1 MLAEL
6 AIANAAFGVIK
17 ETIANG
23 GDIMA
28 AGKHVFDFFDSKTQ
42 IAKKAT
48 SSGSDSEA
56 FFALETIK
64 QNEKQLKEML
74 IYQGRAGLWDDWQ
87 TFQVEARKKREAE
100 ARAIALKKRKRI
112 QAIKSTFTV
121 IAVILLG
128 ITGLV
133 AVLGLVWVIVTKGG
147 TQ

>member
-28 AGKHVFDFFDSKTQ
+28 AGKHVFDFFDNKTK

-48 SSGSDSEA
+48 DSGSDSEA

-64 QNEKQLKEML
+64 QNEKQLKEMF

-87 TFQVEARKKREAE
+87 AFQVEARKKREAE
-100 ARAIALKKRKRI
+100 ARAIAQKKRKRI
-112 QAIKSTFTV
+112 AAIKSFFTI

-128 ITGLV
+128 ITGLA

>member
-6 AIANAAFGVIK
+6 ALCNMAFATIK
-17 ETIANG
+17 ETVQNG

-28 AGKHVFDFFDSKTQ
+28 AGKSVFDFFDNKTK

-48 SSGSDSEA
+48 DSGSDSEA

-87 TFQVEARKKREAE
+87 AFQVEARKKREAE

-112 QAIKSTFTV
+112 QVVKDIFSAIA
-121 IAVILLG
+121 IILLG
-128 ITGLV
+128 ITGLA
-133 AVLGLVWVIVTKGG
+133 AVIGLIWLIVNKG
-147 TQ
+147 QL

>member
-6 AIANAAFGVIK
+6 AIANAAFSVIK
-17 ETIANG
+17 ETIQNG

-28 AGKHVFDFFDSKTQ
+28 AGKSVFDFFDNKTK

-48 SSGSDSEA
+48 DSGSDSEA

-64 QNEKQLKEML
+64 QNEKQLKEMF

-87 TFQVEARKKREAE
+87 AFQVEARKKRDAE

-112 QAIKSTFTV
+112 QMVKDIFSA

-128 ITGLV
+128 ITGIGVVLLLIW
-133 AVLGLVWVIVTKGG
+133 AVVTKGG

>member
-6 AIANAAFGVIK
+6 AIANAAFSVIK
-17 ETIANG
+17 ETIQNG
-23 GDIMA
+23 GDIMS
-28 AGKHVFDFFDSKTQ
+28 AGKSVFDFFDNKTK

-48 SSGSDSEA
+48 NSGSDSEA

-87 TFQVEARKKREAE
+87 AFQVEARKKREAE

-128 ITGLV
+128 ITGLI

>member
-28 AGKHVFDFFDSKTQ
+28 AGKHVFDFFDTKTK
-42 IAKKAT
+42 ITKKAT
-48 SSGSDSEA
+48 DNGSDSEA

-87 TFQVEARKKREAE
+87 AFQVQARKRREAE

-112 QAIKSTFTV
+112 QAVKTV
-121 IAVILLG
+121 LIGIAVALLG
-128 ITGLV
+128 ITGLI
-133 AVLGLVWVIVTKGG
+133 AVFGLIWVIVTKGG

>member
-6 AIANAAFGVIK
+6 AIANSAFAIIK
-17 ETIANG
+17 ETIQNG

-28 AGKHVFDFFDSKTQ
+28 AGKSVFDFFDNKTK

-48 SSGSDSEA
+48 DSGSDSEA

-87 TFQVEARKKREAE
+87 AFQVEARKKREAE

-112 QAIKSTFTV
+112 QMVKDIFSA

-128 ITGLV
+128 ITGIGALLLL
-133 AVLGLVWVIVTKGG
+133 AWVIINKG
-147 TQ
+147 QF

>member
-48 SSGSDSEA
+48 GSGSDSEA

-64 QNEKQLKEML
+64 QNEKQLKEMF

-87 TFQVEARKKREAE
+87 LFQVEARKKREAE
-100 ARAIALKKRKRI
+100 ARAVALKKRKQI
-112 QAIKSTFTV
+112 QMIKNIASGIAIT
-121 IAVILLG
+121 ILVV
-128 ITGLV
+128 TGL
-133 AVLGLVWVIVTKGG
+133 AAIGGLIWVIVTKGG
-147 TQ
+147 TI

>member
-6 AIANAAFGVIK
+6 AIANAAFSVIK
-17 ETIANG
+17 ESIHNG
-23 GDIMA
+23 GDILS
-28 AGKHVFDFFDSKTQ
+28 AGKSVFDFFDNKTK

-48 SSGSDSEA
+48 DSGSDSEA

-87 TFQVEARKKREAE
+87 AFQVEARKKREAE

-112 QAIKSTFTV
+112 QMVKDIFSV

-128 ITGLV
+128 ITGIGALLLL
-133 AVLGLVWVIVTKGG
+133 AWVIINKG
-147 TQ
+147 QF

>member
-6 AIANAAFGVIK
+6 AIANAAFSVIK
-17 ETIANG
+17 ETIQNG

-28 AGKHVFDFFDSKTQ
+28 AGKSVFDFFDNKTK

-48 SSGSDSEA
+48 DSGSDSEA

-64 QNEKQLKEML
+64 QNEKQLKEMF

-87 TFQVEARKKREAE
+87 AFQVEARKKREAE

-112 QAIKSTFTV
+112 QAIKSVFTV

-128 ITGLV
+128 ITGLI

>member
-23 GDIMA
+23 GDIMT
-28 AGKHVFDFFDSKTQ
+28 AGKHVFDFFDNKTK

-48 SSGSDSEA
+48 GSGSDSEA

-64 QNEKQLKEML
+64 QNEKQLKEIM

-87 TFQVEARKKREAE
+87 LFQVQARRRREAE
-100 ARAIALKKRKRI
+100 ARAIAMKKRKQI
-112 QAIKSTFTV
+112 QMIKNIVAGVVITV
-121 IAVILLG
+121 LVV
-128 ITGLV
+128 TGL
-133 AVLGLVWVIVTKGG
+133 AALGGLIWVIVTRGG
-147 TQ
+147 TI

>member
-6 AIANAAFGVIK
+6 AVANAAFSVIK
-17 ETIANG
+17 QTIKNG

-28 AGKHVFDFFDSKTQ
+28 AGKSVFDFFDSKTQ

-56 FFALETIK
+56 FFALEAIK
-64 QNEKQLKEML
+64 QSEKQLKEML

-87 TFQVEARKKREAE
+87 AFQVQARRRREAE

-112 QAIKSTFTV
+112 QVVRDIFSAIA
-121 IAVILLG
+121 IILLG
-128 ITGLV
+128 ITGLAV
-133 AVLGLVWVIVTKGG
+133 VLGLIWLIVNKG
-147 TQ
+147 QL

>member
-6 AIANAAFGVIK
+6 AIANAAFSVIK
-17 ETIANG
+17 ESIANG
-23 GDIMA
+23 GDIIG
-28 AGKHVFDFFDSKTQ
+28 AGQHLFDFFDNKTK

-56 FFALETIK
+56 FFALEAIK

-87 TFQVEARKKREAE
+87 AFQVEARRKREAE
-100 ARAIALKKRKRI
+100 ARATALKKRKRVQMVKDVFSGI
-112 QAIKSTFTV
+112 AIV
-121 IAVILLG
+121 LLG
-128 ITGLV
+128 ITGLAAV
-133 AVLGLVWVIVTKGG
+133 AGLVWVIVTKGG